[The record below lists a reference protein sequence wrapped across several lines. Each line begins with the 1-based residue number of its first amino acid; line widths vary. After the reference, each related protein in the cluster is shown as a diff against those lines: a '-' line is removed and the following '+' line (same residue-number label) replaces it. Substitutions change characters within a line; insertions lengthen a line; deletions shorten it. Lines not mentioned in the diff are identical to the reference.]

1 MPAACRPKI
10 AERNSDRQSSPLQAQ
25 PVGEMGKMRAI
36 DRDAARGPISPVFS
50 AVSESKIA
58 HSKSFISR
66 CNFFFIWLFAAFFF
80 AFQILGVTAAPE
92 DDAFAAATAAGALM
106 AAAAGVLPDVEPM
119 MIVAAAITGV
129 AAVYGKKRGR
139 PSKTVKA
146 ARAAAEAAS
155 AASGPKFIQMSIGLN
170 SVPVSAHHRQKAR
183 LCLVSPVPA
192 AVAPKAPPAPLPNM
206 EDDADLLALKA
217 VCKEQRNNYS
227 ESQKTAILA
236 FFEKRGVSNSLS
248 CKEIKDKLDVFVTES
263 SISRWRKSERSQKLG
278 VARGV
283 SPCTAFEFEVTK
295 MFIFSCSSFDKDG
308 KAVSSVLLNITY
320 TYLLSKRSNALS

>member
-36 DRDAARGPISPVFS
+36 DRDAAHGPISPVFN

-58 HSKSFISR
+58 HIKSFISR
-66 CNFFFIWLFAAFFF
+66 CNFSFIWFFAAFFF

-92 DDAFAAATAAGALM
+92 DDAFAAAAGAGALM

-129 AAVYGKKRGR
+129 AAAVYGKKRGR

-192 AVAPKAPPAPLPNM
+192 AVAPKAPPAPLPNI
-206 EDDADLLALKA
+206 EDNADLLALMA
-217 VCKEQRNNYS
+217 V
-227 ESQKTAILA
+227 
-236 FFEKRGVSNSLS
+236 
-248 CKEIKDKLDVFVTES
+248 
-263 SISRWRKSERSQKLG
+263 
-278 VARGV
+278 
-283 SPCTAFEFEVTK
+283 
-295 MFIFSCSSFDKDG
+295 
-308 KAVSSVLLNITY
+308 
-320 TYLLSKRSNALS
+320 